1 MLMEMFTAEIG
12 LMIKLMDTV
21 RIRITTV
28 LSMRAIGQKTN
39 SMEEEKRNG
48 LMDLHTTETTKWD
61 LNTVRDSLDG
71 TTVTNMKVIS
81 QIIIF
86 KEKENTPGKTGASLK
101 AIGSIIRCMDLVYLH
116 GLMVDGTKA
125 SISMIKKKDL
135 EHSFGQ
141 VAENTRANG

>member
-116 GLMVDGTKA
+116 GQMVDATKA